1 MNKHGFTLIELLIAA
16 SLFLAAVTGFNYLLR
31 SGADTITSANQFE
44 QAVFTIRSKMEEVR
58 AYPFDQLVYLNGG
71 TFADGRGKVTTVLAM
86 IDLVRID
93 LELKWADNK
102 TPLKLST
109 LRSKY

>member
-1 MNKHGFTLIELLIAA
+1 MNKQGFTLIELLVAA

-31 SGADTITSANQFE
+31 SGADTIASANQLE
-44 QAVFTIRSKMEEVR
+44 EAVFTIQSKMEEVR

-71 TFADGRGKVTTVLAM
+71 TFAEGRGQVAVVAAM
-86 IDLVRID
+86 IDLARVD
-93 LELKWADNK
+93 LELKWANNK